1 MLNDNGKSQYTFC
14 SVNGKS
20 NVDYLLLNFI
30 DFGTLSNFEILE
42 QNEHSDHNPLLF
54 SLFRKSCDSRQMPSA
69 LEYDDSYTKIVWED
83 SKLDKFH
90 AQLMNIHNDLNRLAN
105 QASREPVYE
114 WLMNLLILCIEL
126 LSISME
132 GLSLVKHK
140 TIIINKIRNGLIKV
154 VTIQKGI

>member
-1 MLNDNGKSQYTFC
+1 
-14 SVNGKS
+14 
-20 NVDYLLLNFI
+20 
-30 DFGTLSNFEILE
+30 
-42 QNEHSDHNPLLF
+42 
-54 SLFRKSCDSRQMPSA
+54 MPSA
-69 LEYDDSYTKIVWED
+69 QEYDDSYTKIVWED

-105 QASREPVYE
+105 QASREPVHE